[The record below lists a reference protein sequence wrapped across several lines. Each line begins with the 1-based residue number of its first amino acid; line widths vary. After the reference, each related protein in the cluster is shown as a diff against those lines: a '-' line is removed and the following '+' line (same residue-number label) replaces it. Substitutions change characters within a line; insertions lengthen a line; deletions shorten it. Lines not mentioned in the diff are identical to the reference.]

1 MLLQQ
6 GMPFF
11 ARKTIAHAAIT
22 VDIDQYLDAE
32 QVMHVDS
39 KQSTMGRVA
48 SVELRSEDWAARE
61 QHHPYFGTISG
72 QCRIVP
78 TASQP
83 AQLEE
88 LDGWLTQGWTAGED
102 LLQSTVTSPER
113 GWKWVQIWGFADIEG
128 MRYHVR
134 KLLLD
139 KEGTV
144 VKCRLVYDWE
154 DSVKRK

>member
-1 MLLQQ
+1 
-6 GMPFF
+6 
-11 ARKTIAHAAIT
+11 
-22 VDIDQYLDAE
+22 
-32 QVMHVDS
+32 MHVDS

-48 SVELRSEDWAARE
+48 SVELRTADWAARE
-61 QHHPYFGTISG
+61 QQNPYFGTISG

-78 TASQP
+78 SASQP

-139 KEGTV
+139 KEGTLT
-144 VKCRLVYDWE
+144 KCRLVYDWE